1 MAERLNILQ
10 PTVSVIMIT
19 YGHEAYIR
27 QAIEGVL
34 MQECDFPVELIV
46 ADDCSPDGTP
56 QFMNEILIS
65 HPQAFKIRYTR
76 HLKNK
81 GMVSNFLWALEQAEG
96 KYIALC
102 EGDDYWTDPY
112 KLQKQVD
119 FLEQNPDYVACFHDV
134 KVLLPNGD
142 LVEDTITSVP
152 AQYETI
158 EDLARDGNYIHTPS
172 VVFRNVI
179 QEYPAEL
186 NHSTIGDYFLYLLL
200 AQYGKFKYWKEEMA
214 VYRYGVGI
222 FSVNTQD
229 YKLYNFQATIFLLW
243 HYFHNKNKAV
253 SKILFSRIQDRLNK
267 DLLENES
274 ILKFIKMESS
284 YTGVISK
291 TNEEIKYIYLDI
303 LNENKI
309 STIDTFLKHATI
321 IYLLRVVFYKFRR
334 KILFK

>member
-1 MAERLNILQ
+1 MIDNNEIIPL
-10 PTVSVIMIT
+10 VSIICPA
-19 YGHEAYIR
+19 YNHEKFIA
-27 QAIEGVL
+27 QALDGFV
-34 MQECDFPVELIV
+34 MQKTNFPFEIIV
-46 ADDCSPDGTP
+46 HDDASTDGTARIMRDYEEKYP
-56 QFMNEILIS
+56 HLFKNIYQSENQFSKNIMSVSLIL
-65 HPQAFKIRYTR
+65 FKASKG
-76 HLKNK
+76 KN
-81 GMVSNFLWALEQAEG
+81 
-96 KYIALC
+96 IACC

-214 VYRYGVGI
+214 VYRYGVGM

-321 IYLLRVVFYKFRR
+321 FYLLRVVFYKFRK